1 MVLDGL
7 KPCNRCCVFVNPNG
21 LSQVLDKFSAVYI
34 LINLVLVITLEEVA
48 SLSLPCTYNVLR
60 SVRCLGAAVSN
71 KSSRGCTCRFVHR
84 NSEKCRCQI
93 MGGPHELIAIFCAK
107 KSNWWRPKLGFKK
120 TLPNALHWEAFALL
134 SHGQVFHTNDSSLD
148 RRGGLQE
155 LTAGT
160 QLC

>member
-1 MVLDGL
+1 MILYNHIIIVRHLIGVTFFLREGINDREESWTST
-7 KPCNRCCVFVNPNG
+7 PCSYLFDVANR
-21 LSQVLDKFSAVYI
+21 
-34 LINLVLVITLEEVA
+34 
-48 SLSLPCTYNVLR
+48 LPM
-60 SVRCLGAAVSN
+60 
-71 KSSRGCTCRFVHR
+71 
-84 NSEKCRCQI
+84 I
-93 MGGPHELIAIFCAK
+93 CAK